1 MVQITMSERFAQKFA
16 DSIGALNE
24 ELYSQK
30 KRIEI
35 VDEGKEVPSPK
46 ARAAKNNAFTA
57 ALAQLVSNHF
67 NGFLIDVTDTNSMDP
82 WIDSGHKAVMV
93 PFQSFAPLRKEDLQ
107 VGDIILFDRA
117 LDGAKNVLHRII
129 SIQDDGKMIVTRGDN
144 TAVHDGQIVM
154 DDIHYVCIGVV
165 Y

>member
-1 MVQITMSERFAQKFA
+1 MSERFARKFA

-24 ELYSQK
+24 EIYPYQK
-30 KRIEI
+30 RVELIKNA
-35 VDEGKEVPSPK
+35 GEVPSPK
-46 ARAAKNNAFTA
+46 ARSAKNNAFTA

-82 WIDSGHKAVMV
+82 WIDVGHKAVMV

-129 SIQDDGKMIVTRGDN
+129 SIQDDGNMIVTRGDN
-144 TAVHDGQIVM
+144 TTVHDGQIIK